1 MTKTS
6 LSLQS
11 SLSNL
16 WEDYV
21 YKTYNIKSKAKAKYR
36 MSGASPRYKV
46 TYNFNP
52 KHLSINQ
59 IYDCIPNHP
68 YNKKLEKNPI
78 IQNQGTEF
86 DFLLGWHFDLMKAI
100 SQYRGEL
107 KKHMHN
113 PNILKRNYIKY
124 KKEFDIA
131 LENYQDVKAENFE
144 WLISDAYINSFRIAK
159 KSWHKTYDSMAVE
172 ICVLQNEYVNRYY
185 NIVVPAH
192 NESESKRILSF
203 FKWGS
208 DLYFNRTKSNFDL
221 LKINK
226 NIFTLASGPYSFEE
240 LETGAREN
248 KKKKSWIYD
257 TDTSFEKEIG
267 TFKNDITKEAIKKET
282 LKEDT
287 KNDTNNIVSKKKK
300 KSTKQILKEAQML
313 MLKSCF
319 GHLQE
324 AKNILEHQLIKLERK
339 ERKARYKL
347 IKREMREKNLSLEVT
362 SDGHRLKIQ
371 FFKIKP
377 KLTKQERQEKIH
389 AEYGRQEKRKAHII
403 GAIAKEK
410 EKIRARK
417 ALLNIQAKIDA
428 IQRKQNQPQTHI
440 QPHQLQQPQ
449 LQQTE
454 KTKAHQPHH
463 PQQIQKTQPQPQQT
477 QTLKTQPQQPHLQKI
492 QEKFRVQKPYHPKL
506 EQSQS
511 QKQVIQMHP
520 IINHKRHDHESVLEI
535 LKTFSV
541 DEVNK
546 MMKKDKKVKKDIKK
560 FANEMKKYKNL
571 DKTQTS
577 QLFDELKNF
586 GLKDKVSEVFGKVRL
601 SIGISTAKE
610 RGPP

>member
-1 MTKTS
+1 MIKTS

-21 YKTYNIKSKAKAKYR
+21 QKTHNKKYKAKAKYR

-52 KHLSINQ
+52 KHLTIQQ
-59 IYDCIPNHP
+59 IYDVTPNHP
-68 YNKKLEKNPI
+68 YNKKLAKNPI
-78 IQNQGTEF
+78 IQNQGTED
-86 DFLLGWHFDLMKAI
+86 DFLLGHHFELMKAI

-113 PNILKRNYIKY
+113 PSILKRSYIKY

-131 LENYQDVKAENFE
+131 FENYQDVKAENFE

-208 DLYFNRTKSNFDL
+208 DLYINRTINNFDL
-221 LKINK
+221 LKIND

-248 KKKKSWIYD
+248 KKKKSWVYD
-257 TDTSFEKEIG
+257 ADPSFDKEIG
-267 TFKNDITKEAIKKET
+267 TFKNNMTNEPIKEELINQ
-282 LKEDT
+282 DT

-377 KLTKQERQEKIH
+377 KLTKAEKEKKIKM
-389 AEYGRQEKRKAHII
+389 EYGRQERRKAHII
-403 GAIAKEK
+403 AAIEREK

-417 ALLNIQAKIDA
+417 ALLNIRAKIDA
-428 IQRKQNQPQTHI
+428 IQSKQNQPQTQKTKAY
-440 QPHQLQQPQ
+440 QPHQLQKSQ
-449 LQQTE
+449 LQQLQT
-454 KTKAHQPHH
+454 
-463 PQQIQKTQPQPQQT
+463 QKTQSQQSCIKPQY
-477 QTLKTQPQQPHLQKI
+477 QPQQPHLKKI
-492 QEKFRVQKPYHPKL
+492 QEKFRVQKPYHPKPYHSEPQRENL
-506 EQSQS
+506 EKYSLMIP
-511 QKQVIQMHP
+511 QV
-520 IINHKRHDHESVLEI
+520 NLDNLE
-535 LKTFSV
+535 
-541 DEVNK
+541 K
-546 MMKKDKKVKKDIKK
+546 MMQKDKKVKKQLKTFAAKVNKYAGGDKK
-560 FANEMKKYKNL
+560 KSDKLFTEYKDFL
-571 DKTQTS
+571 
-577 QLFDELKNF
+577 
-586 GLKDKVSEVFGKVRL
+586 LKDAIKAVFGIPVM
-601 SIGISTAKE
+601 SPPKE
-610 RGPP
+610 RGPPT